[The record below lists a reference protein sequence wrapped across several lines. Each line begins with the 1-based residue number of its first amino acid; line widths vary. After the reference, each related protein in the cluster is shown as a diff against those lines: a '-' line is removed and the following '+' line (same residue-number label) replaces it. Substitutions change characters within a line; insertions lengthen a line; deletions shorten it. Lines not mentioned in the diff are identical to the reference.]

1 MVKFILTGGVL
12 ALLAAGATT
21 LGFTIPK
28 TATAQHHPDPTIFWQ
43 LQKLREDG
51 ALP

>member
-1 MVKFILTGGVL
+1 MTKLIVVGSVL

-21 LGFTIPK
+21 LGFKIPK
-28 TATAQHHPDPTIFWQ
+28 SATAQHHADSAAFWQ
-43 LQKLREDG
+43 LKKLREDG

>member
-1 MVKFILTGGVL
+1 MAKLIVVGSVL

-21 LGFTIPK
+21 LGFKIPK
-28 TATAQHHPDPTIFWQ
+28 SATAQHHADAFWQ
-43 LQKLREDG
+43 LKKLREDG

>member
-1 MVKFILTGGVL
+1 MAKFILTGAAL
-12 ALLAAGATT
+12 ALMAAGAAT

-28 TATAQHHPDPTIFWQ
+28 EAAAQHHADPAIFWQ
-43 LQKLREDG
+43 LQKLGEDG

>member
-1 MVKFILTGGVL
+1 MAKFILIGGVL

-28 TATAQHHPDPTIFWQ
+28 QATAQHHADPAIFWH

>member
-1 MVKFILTGGVL
+1 MSKFILTGGVL

-21 LGFTIPK
+21 LGFGIP
-28 TATAQHHPDPTIFWQ
+28 TSAAARHHADPAIFWQ
-43 LQKLREDG
+43 LQKLMEDG

>member
-1 MVKFILTGGVL
+1 MAKFILIGSVL
-12 ALLAAGATT
+12 ALLAAAATT
-21 LGFTIPK
+21 LGFKIQKP
-28 TATAQHHPDPTIFWQ
+28 AAAQHHADPAIFWQ